1 MRYVNATTESNMKTL
16 TIRNLPPDVSEA
28 LEREKRR
35 RGESL
40 NQTVIELLSQG
51 LGVGGTRSNGLA
63 GLAGNWSEEVF
74 RQFEDAV
81 SLFGEV
87 DPELWR

>member
-1 MRYVNATTESNMKTL
+1 MRTL
-16 TIRNLPPDVSEA
+16 TVRNLPPEVAEA

-40 NQTVIELLSQG
+40 NRTVIELLRQG
-51 LGVGGTRSNGLA
+51 LGVGVARSNGLA
-63 GLAGNWSEEVF
+63 GLAGKWSEEEF
-74 RQFEDAV
+74 RRFEDAV
-81 SLFGEV
+81 RLFEEV

>member
-1 MRYVNATTESNMKTL
+1 MRTL
-16 TIRNLPPDVSEA
+16 TIRGLPPDVAEA

-51 LGVGGTRSNGLA
+51 LGVGVTRSNGLA
-63 GLAGNWSEEVF
+63 GLAGTWSDEDL
-74 RQFEDAV
+74 RGFERAV
-81 SLFGEV
+81 APFEEV

>member
-1 MRYVNATTESNMKTL
+1 MKTL
-16 TIRNLPPDVSEA
+16 TIRNLPPRVAEA

-51 LGVGGTRSNGLA
+51 LGVGATRSNGLA
-63 GLAGNWSEEVF
+63 ALSGKWSQEEF
-74 RQFEDAV
+74 RRFESAV
-81 SLFGEV
+81 APFGDV

>member
-1 MRYVNATTESNMKTL
+1 MKTL
-16 TIRNLPPDVSEA
+16 TIRNLPPDVAEA
-28 LEREKRR
+28 LEREKGR

-63 GLAGNWSEEVF
+63 ALAGSWSEDEF
-74 RQFEDAV
+74 CQFENAV
-81 SLFGEV
+81 SPFGEV

>member
-1 MRYVNATTESNMKTL
+1 MKAL
-16 TIRNLPPDVSEA
+16 TIRNLPPSVAEA

-51 LGVGGTRSNGLA
+51 LGVGATRSNGLSE
-63 GLAGNWSEEVF
+63 LSGNWSEEEF
-74 RQFEDAV
+74 RRFETAV
-81 SLFGEV
+81 APFGEV